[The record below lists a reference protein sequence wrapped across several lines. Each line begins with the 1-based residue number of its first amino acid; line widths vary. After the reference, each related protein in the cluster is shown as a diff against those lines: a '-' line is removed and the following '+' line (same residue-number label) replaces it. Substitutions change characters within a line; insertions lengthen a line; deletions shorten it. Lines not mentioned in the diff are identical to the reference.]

1 MSASVINFIVGMS
14 LLFAGQRLFA
24 GTDTIASGLSLAGL
38 VALIA
43 ALALRVRERASAPTD
58 VARDAHTQ
66 AMVGLIVSLA
76 SLALYALSTEDI
88 ASKLTSDE
96 ESLKRIT
103 VSLQAIFPIVWLL
116 GAIPMILVDRAIVD
130 NPRVV
135 QPLRIRQAV
144 DNGLAVALGLAL
156 VFPVNYLAKEYNK
169 RWDLAYF
176 KTTTPGESTR
186 AIVEHL
192 AEPLVVRVFLP
203 TSSDVAPELMGYFE
217 QLKGPNL
224 DVQLVDHAAEPALA
238 KELKIRDNGYVA
250 VTAKD
255 GTEDANTKSWKV
267 GTELDDAK
275 RNLKKL
281 DEEFR
286 KRLLE
291 MAKGKR
297 TVYFTVGHGELG
309 WKGGERPEDKIT
321 GLKKGLELMNLKVK
335 ELGLVEGLGNAVPDD
350 ASFVVIMGPKQPF
363 LDAEIATL
371 KAYVE
376 RGGSLWIAVEPDGE
390 PLDGLLLGLGL
401 KRGAG
406 TLASEVGIAPIAGD
420 ISDRVNV
427 ATNRY
432 SSHESTTTLAKA
444 AKQIPLIT
452 PTSAWFEELSGGP
465 GKTTVVVRSM
475 DTTWPDLDGDLKPGA
490 GEEKKSRPVA
500 AAVSLPVAGEAP
512 AEGEQAKEGRALVIG
527 DATVLSDLVLSANP
541 TRGHPGSVAY
551 LLDGTAWLMNEEE
564 LGGTVENE
572 EDVKIEHSREDQV
585 KWFYGTIAGVPLLV
599 FVLGAL
605 RVRSRRSGG
614 AA

>member
-1 MSASVINFIVGMS
+1 MSPSVINFLVGMG
-14 LLFAGQRLFA
+14 LVFAGQRLFA
-24 GTDTIASGLSLAGL
+24 GTDTLSSGLTVAGL
-38 VALIA
+38 IAVFAAVGLRVRDRSAATSDAAREAHGLALG
-43 ALALRVRERASAPTD
+43 ALALS
-58 VARDAHTQ
+58 
-66 AMVGLIVSLA
+66 LVSL
-76 SLALYALSTEDI
+76 LLYALGTESI
-88 ASKLTSDE
+88 ATKLTTEE
-96 ESLKRIT
+96 ESLKRLT
-103 VSLQAIFPIVWLL
+103 VSLHAVFPIVWLL
-116 GAIPMILVDRAIVD
+116 SAVPMILVDRVISD

-135 QPLRIRQAV
+135 QPLRVRQAV

-176 KTTTPGESTR
+176 KTTSPGESTR
-186 AIVEHL
+186 AIVNNL
-192 AEPLVVRVFLP
+192 DEPIVVRIFMP
-203 TSSDVAPELMGYFE
+203 TSSDVAPELMAYFD

-224 DVQLVDHAAEPALA
+224 SVELRDQAAEPNLS
-238 KELKIRDNGYVA
+238 KDLKIRDNGYVA
-250 VTAKD
+250 ITSKD

-267 GTELDDAK
+267 GTELEDSK

-291 MAKGKR
+291 MSKGKR

-321 GLKKGLELMNLKVK
+321 GLKKAMELMNLKVK

-363 LDAEIATL
+363 LDAEINTL
-371 KAYVE
+371 KTYVE
-376 RGGSLWIAVEPDGE
+376 GGGSLWIAVEPDGE
-390 PLDGLLLGLGL
+390 PLDALLAELGL
-401 KRGAG
+401 KRGEG
-406 TLASEVGIAPIAGD
+406 TLASETGIAPIAGD

-444 AKQIPLIT
+444 AKQIPMIT
-452 PTSAWFEELSGGP
+452 PSSAFLEEIAGK

-475 DTTWPDLDGDLKPGA
+475 DTTWADLDGDLKLGE

-500 AAVSLPVAGEAP
+500 AAVTLPVAGED
-512 AEGEQAKEGRALVIG
+512 GKEGRALVIG

-541 TRGHPGSVAY
+541 TRGHPGSVGY
-551 LLDGTAWLMNEEE
+551 LLDGTAWLMNEAE

-572 EDVKIEHSREDQV
+572 EDIKIEHTRDDQV

-605 RVRSRRSGG
+605 RVRSRRKGG
-614 AA
+614 AV